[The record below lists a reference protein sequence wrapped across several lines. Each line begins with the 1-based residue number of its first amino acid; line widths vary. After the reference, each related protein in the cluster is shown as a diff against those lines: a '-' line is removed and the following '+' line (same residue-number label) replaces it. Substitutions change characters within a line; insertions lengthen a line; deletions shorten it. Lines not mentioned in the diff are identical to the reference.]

1 MPAPGQAE
9 IMSSLPAATPE
20 ALTSPPAAATQPP
33 ASSQCTGHAALL
45 SEHEWFAALAP
56 GHQALAARQVVVQ
69 DFAAGAF
76 VAHRGEPSRYWI
88 GVERGLIKLAV
99 YTPDG
104 RGCTFSGVPAGGW
117 CGEGSV
123 IKREAR
129 RYDVIAIRD
138 SRVALVPDTVFHT
151 LLAESLPFA
160 SFVVRQLNERMGQFI
175 ATVQNERLLSVDAR
189 VAQAVAQLFHPALY
203 PRTSEVLEL
212 SQEEIGLLTGLSRQ
226 RVNQALR
233 RLASEGMVD
242 LSYQSIRVTDLER
255 LRHFGLSEL

>member
-1 MPAPGQAE
+1 MP
-9 IMSSLPAATPE
+9 SLPAATPRSPT
-20 ALTSPPAAATQPP
+20 LPPADITTPP
-33 ASSQCTGHAALL
+33 PCAGHAALL
-45 SEHEWFAALAP
+45 SRHEWFAALAP
-56 GHQALAARQVVVQ
+56 GHQALAARQLVVQ

-88 GVERGLIKLAV
+88 GVETGLIKLAV

-129 RYDVIAIRD
+129 RYDVVAIRD

-151 LLAESLPFA
+151 LLNESLPFA

-203 PRTSEVLEL
+203 PRTSAVLEL

-233 RLASEGMVD
+233 RLAAEGMVD

>member
-1 MPAPGQAE
+1 MT
-9 IMSSLPAATPE
+9 TP
-20 ALTSPPAAATQPP
+20 PP
-33 ASSQCTGHAALL
+33 CTGHAALL
-45 SEHEWFAALAP
+45 ARHEWFAALAP
-56 GHQALAARQVVVQ
+56 SHRALAARQVVVQ

-76 VAHRGEPSRYWI
+76 IAHRGEPSRYWI
-88 GVERGLIKLAV
+88 GVETGLIKLAV

-138 SRVALVPDTVFHT
+138 SRLALVPDTVFHT
-151 LLAESLPFA
+151 LLNESLPFA

-203 PRTSEVLEL
+203 PRTSAVLEL

-233 RLASEGMVD
+233 RLAAEGMVD

>member
-1 MPAPGQAE
+1 MPVPGQAE
-9 IMSSLPAATPE
+9 IMPSLPAATPGSP
-20 ALTSPPAAATQPP
+20 TPPPADIATPP
-33 ASSQCTGHAALL
+33 PCTGHAALL
-45 SEHEWFAALAP
+45 SRHEWFAALAP

-76 VAHRGEPSRYWI
+76 IAHRGEPSRYWI
-88 GVERGLIKLAV
+88 GVETGLIKLAV

-138 SRVALVPDTVFHT
+138 SRIALVPDTVFHT
-151 LLAESLPFA
+151 LLSESLPFA

-203 PRTSEVLEL
+203 PRTSAVLEL

-233 RLASEGMVD
+233 RLAAEGMVD

>member
-1 MPAPGQAE
+1 MSEPADPISA
-9 IMSSLPAATPE
+9 PAAVL
-20 ALTSPPAAATQPP
+20 A
-33 ASSQCTGHAALL
+33 GHA
-45 SEHEWFAALAP
+45 WFGALAP
-56 GHQALAARQVVVQ
+56 EHQALAARETLLQS
-69 DFAAGAF
+69 FAAGAF
-76 VAHRGEPSRYWI
+76 IARRGEPSRHWI
-88 GVERGLIKLAV
+88 GVDSGLIKLAV

-123 IKREAR
+123 IKREDR

-138 SRVALVPDTVFHT
+138 SQVLLVPEPVFNM
-151 LLAESLPFA
+151 LLAQSLPFA

-175 ATVQNERLLSVDAR
+175 ATVQNDRLLGADAR
-189 VAQAVAQLFHPALY
+189 VAQAIAQLFHPDLY
-203 PRTSEVLEL
+203 PRTSPVLEL

-233 RLASEGMVD
+233 RLADAGMVH
-242 LSYQSIRVTDLER
+242 LSYQSIRVTDLPR